1 MRGSGSESRVSRPW
15 LIGGP
20 GATPRKIRPM
30 LVSKWPNIGHIR
42 VQIRIYGHKW
52 PLYHV
57 GTTYK
62 CPRISRGDLRGL
74 SPRNSHRLPPISQG
88 LADGNFRNWN
98 HGNCSSQITKKI
110 RPSPKPPTVVPAWN
124 PNGVQKSIPHV
135 DIVVPLTWVPFICQL
150 QPTLYRDN
158 SHTKRCQPWP
168 QSR

>member
-1 MRGSGSESRVSRPW
+1 MVTSYRKGKNSCLSSQVNVYNIIWACIEQTTLSSSNQLLICINIRFAPCCTSVVSMVYFGCRFDSARRRPW

-74 SPRNSHRLPPISQG
+74 SPRNSHRLPPKS
-88 LADGNFRNWN
+88 
-98 HGNCSSQITKKI
+98 
-110 RPSPKPPTVVPAWN
+110 RPSSSRPHLAPA
-124 PNGVQKSIPHV
+124 GMK
-135 DIVVPLTWVPFICQL
+135 
-150 QPTLYRDN
+150 
-158 SHTKRCQPWP
+158 
-168 QSR
+168 